1 MRQYSRCALV
11 LVAVVLIPGALMAA
25 KGGEKPGG
33 HLRVIEVFV
42 DSSAATIE
50 ITGEDFDFGP
60 GPLMVSLGELGD
72 ISGLCVVNYTPPQL
86 ISCDFSSGG
95 LPADG
100 DYLLTVKNGNGQS
113 HSDQY
118 DLTIGAGGGSGPA
131 GPSGAT
137 GAAGAT
143 GATGGSG
150 PAGATGTTGS
160 QGATGPTG
168 PTAPGDNSTPQLSLR
183 CVWWAEPRG
192 SRFPLHLIVRYWC
205 L

>member
-33 HLRVIEVFV
+33 HLR
-42 DSSAATIE
+42 A
-50 ITGEDFDFGP
+50 
-60 GPLMVSLGELGD
+60 
-72 ISGLCVVNYTPPQL
+72 
-86 ISCDFSSGG
+86 GG

-131 GPSGAT
+131 GAT
-137 GAAGAT
+137 GAT
-143 GATGGSG
+143 GATGS
-150 PAGATGTTGS
+150 
-160 QGATGPTG
+160 
-168 PTAPGDNSTPQLSLR
+168 
-183 CVWWAEPRG
+183 
-192 SRFPLHLIVRYWC
+192 
-205 L
+205 